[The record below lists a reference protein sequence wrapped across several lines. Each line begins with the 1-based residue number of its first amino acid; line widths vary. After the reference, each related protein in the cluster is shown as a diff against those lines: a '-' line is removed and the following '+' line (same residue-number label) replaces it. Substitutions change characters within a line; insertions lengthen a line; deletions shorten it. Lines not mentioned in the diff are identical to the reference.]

1 MAASVS
7 LVAVLLMVD
16 PSESQARG
24 ILLDGTTASG
34 KPHLLL
40 QSFSDTL
47 LGPMLFEL
55 INLRAMGMMDSSTKR
70 DQIRRGVLR
79 SLQP

>member
-55 INLRAMGMMDSSTKR
+55 INPRAMMDSSTKR

-79 SLQP
+79 SPQP